1 LDTLVDTLGR
11 GAGGSLLSLG
21 SVGSP
26 LLWGGFLAGVLLL
39 LAIDLGVFH
48 REAKAVT
55 VKEAL
60 GWTIV
65 WILLS
70 LSFNLY
76 VYLTLGEQA
85 GLEFLSAYLIE
96 KSLSVDNLFV
106 FIVIFRYMDV
116 KPEVMHRVLFAGIVG
131 ALVLRGVFILV
142 GISLIEMFSWSL
154 YIFGGFLLFTGIRLL
169 FTDDDDPEPSGN
181 IAYKLARRVLPLTR
195 RYHGDKFA
203 IRTKRGLRF
212 TPLFI
217 VLLMIETS
225 DVVFALDSIP
235 AVFGISRDPFIVFTS
250 NVCAILGLRAMF
262 FLLQSILDKFAYLK
276 YGLGL
281 VLSYIG
287 AKMIVAEGLFGLID
301 PFHIPVG
308 ISLGIVA
315 GLIAGSMAVSLLIPS
330 EDKHHEEVLENTE
343 AASLIANIDP
353 HASISQS
360 IEMSQVAAIPD
371 GPVELESDLSPA
383 EESGVSSVPD
393 LGSEPDAEPDPEP
406 QPDPTPEP
414 PNR

>member
-1 LDTLVDTLGR
+1 MQHDPVALLGTLGML
-11 GAGGSLLSLG
+11 GEGG
-21 SVGSP
+21 VGSP
-26 LLWGGFLAGVLLL
+26 LLWAAFLAGVLVL
-39 LAIDLGVFH
+39 LAVDLGVFH
-48 REAKAVT
+48 RQSKAVT

-65 WILLS
+65 WVVLS

-76 VYLTLGEQA
+76 VYIDLGREA

-116 KPEVMHRVLFAGIVG
+116 KPDVMHRVLFAGIVG
-131 ALVLRGVFILV
+131 ALVLRGVFIVV

-154 YIFGGFLLFTGIRLL
+154 YIFGGFLLFTGIKLL
-169 FTDDDDPEPSGN
+169 LTDDDDPEPSGN
-181 IAYKLARRVLPLTR
+181 IAYRLARRVLPLTR
-195 RYHGDKFA
+195 RYHGDRFT

-287 AKMIVAEGLFGLID
+287 GKMLVAEGLFGLIE
-301 PFHIPVG
+301 PFHVPVV
-308 ISLGIVA
+308 ISLAIVA
-315 GLIAGSMAVSLLIPS
+315 GLITGSMAISFFIPS
-330 EDKHHEEVLENTE
+330 GDKHHEELLENTE

-360 IEMSQVAAIPD
+360 IEASTVAAIPD
-371 GPVELESDLSPA
+371 GHVEIESDLYPIEQSDEHRPS
-383 EESGVSSVPD
+383 ERSGVQPPQAKPD
-393 LGSEPDAEPDPEP
+393 
-406 QPDPTPEP
+406 
-414 PNR
+414 